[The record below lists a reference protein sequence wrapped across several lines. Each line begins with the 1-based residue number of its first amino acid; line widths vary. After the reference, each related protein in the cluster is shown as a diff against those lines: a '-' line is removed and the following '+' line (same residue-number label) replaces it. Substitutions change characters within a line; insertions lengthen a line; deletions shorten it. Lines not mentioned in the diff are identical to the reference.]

1 MVKKYLPKDME
12 GYVHLY
18 ERYISPVSL
27 VAGFLAD
34 NLILLRRVDLIR
46 SNALLLFYL
55 IVCAL
60 GIIFTN
66 LIAAGKVK
74 NETVHRSGPII
85 FIVMQFAF
93 GGLFSGY
100 LSLYSRS
107 ASVAASWLFV
117 LVLAG
122 LLLGNERFIRL
133 YHRFTFQISLYFTTI
148 FSFLIFFLPVIF
160 HSIGN
165 VMFLVSG
172 FASLGVI
179 TLFLMLLRSF
189 VPKIEKQNRT
199 KTARSIAII
208 FIVFNVLYFNNLI
221 PPLPLALKSAGVYHS
236 IVRSGD
242 IYTLTTEPVP
252 WYKSFLNYN
261 TQFHIEAGGTAY
273 VYTAIFAPSGLSTT
287 IIDEW
292 QKYDDSQKAWETV
305 GAINFSIL
313 GGRDGGYRGYTLQKN
328 ITPGDWRVNVLT
340 SSGRLVGRVSFTAVI
355 VPAPAEVVTET
366 Q

>member
-1 MVKKYLPKDME
+1 MVRKYLPKDME
-12 GYVHLY
+12 GFVHLY

-27 VAGFLAD
+27 VAGFFAD

-55 IVCAL
+55 IICAL

-66 LIAAGKVK
+66 LVAGGKIK
-74 NETVHRSGPII
+74 NETLQRSAPVV

-122 LLLGNERFIRL
+122 LLLGNERFMRF
-133 YHRFTFQISLYFTTI
+133 YHKFTFQISLYFTTI

-165 VMFLVSG
+165 IMFLISG
-172 FASLGVI
+172 AASLGVI
-179 TLFLMLLRSF
+179 TLFLMLLRSL

-199 KTARSIAII
+199 KTARSIAVI

-236 IVRSGD
+236 ITRTGD
-242 IYTLTTEPVP
+242 VYTLTKEPVP

-261 TQFHIEAGGTAY
+261 TEFHVVEGDTAY
-273 VYTAIFAPSGLSTT
+273 VYTAIFAPSGLSTAVV
-287 IIDEW
+287 DVW
-292 QKYDDSQKAWETV
+292 QKYDESQKSWETV
-305 GAINFSIL
+305 GKISFSIL
-313 GGRDGGYRGYTLQKN
+313 GGRDGGYRGYSAREN
-328 ITPGDWRVNVLT
+328 IEAGDWRVNVLT
-340 SSGRLVGRVSFTAVI
+340 PSGRLIGRVSFTTVI
-355 VPAPAEVVTET
+355 VPAPIDLVTET